1 MEEKEFVIC
10 ASMGPGVCLEL
21 VLLRTLGWDS
31 KRGTLERMPTKLLLP
46 ASEDSESDTEDH

>member
-1 MEEKEFVIC
+1 VEEKEFVIC